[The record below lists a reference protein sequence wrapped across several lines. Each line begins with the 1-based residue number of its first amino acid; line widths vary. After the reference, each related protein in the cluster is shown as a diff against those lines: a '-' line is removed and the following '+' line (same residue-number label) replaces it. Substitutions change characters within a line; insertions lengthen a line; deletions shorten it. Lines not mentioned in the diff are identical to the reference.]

1 MSTKDVPLDA
11 PGIPWDVWHEQQVER
26 IFAEA
31 RERRDHQSVPKTD
44 AEKNH
49 RSQLSAIS
57 REEERLL
64 DISPCDE

>member
-11 PGIPWDVWHEQQVER
+11 PGVPWEVWHKQQIER

-31 RERRDHQSVPKTD
+31 RERRGSQSVPKTD

-49 RSQLSAIS
+49 RPQPSIS
-57 REEERLL
+57 REEEQLL
-64 DISPCDE
+64 GSSP